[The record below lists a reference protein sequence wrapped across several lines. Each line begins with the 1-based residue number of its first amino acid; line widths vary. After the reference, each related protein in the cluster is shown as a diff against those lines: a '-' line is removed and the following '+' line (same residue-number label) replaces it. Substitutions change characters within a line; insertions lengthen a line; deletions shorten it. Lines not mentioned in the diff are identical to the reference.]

1 MLGGQVG
8 ALSSLSHFNAVSKQ
22 SSWFDSLLL
31 SCWADQCHGGVQV
44 PWGGECLIYKV
55 VWADGLCQLL
65 SRVRT
70 RIQGS
75 SAEYCTVA
83 RRQRWYLFLPSAVP
97 RLPWWGHVEG
107 APSLQLVH
115 KNHPRKAHKENPTAL
130 RETNALCC
138 LVLEWDALNCGW
150 WSRGGRACGHT
161 SELLPPDRG
170 EATWWPPHCGGI
182 IR

>member
-1 MLGGQVG
+1 MKFSRTLHEMFFLLPRHHSCQREALVPPFPSGCFLFIFIFVWHPCSCFRFRRGLVWGQVG

-65 SRVRT
+65 SHVRA

-83 RRQRWYLFLPSAVP
+83 RPQRWYLFQLSAVP
-97 RLPWWGHVEG
+97 ILPWWGNVEG
-107 APSLQLVH
+107 ALALQLVH
-115 KNHPRKAHKENPTAL
+115 KNPPR
-130 RETNALCC
+130 
-138 LVLEWDALNCGW
+138 
-150 WSRGGRACGHT
+150 
-161 SELLPPDRG
+161 
-170 EATWWPPHCGGI
+170 
-182 IR
+182 